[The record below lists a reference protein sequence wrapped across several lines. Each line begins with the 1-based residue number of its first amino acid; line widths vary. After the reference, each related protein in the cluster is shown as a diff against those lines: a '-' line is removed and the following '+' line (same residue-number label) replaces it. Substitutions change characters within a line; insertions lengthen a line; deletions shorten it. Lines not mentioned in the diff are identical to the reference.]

1 MCISLNFIHQK
12 RILHRD
18 LKTSNIFLSL
28 EGDVKIGD
36 FGISKVLENS
46 IDSASTI
53 VGTPFYMSPEVCENR
68 SYTFK
73 SDIWALGCIMF
84 ELCTLKKAFEAN
96 NLLGLVNKIV
106 KENVPDMGNKYS
118 PELTTI
124 VK

>member
-1 MCISLNFIHQK
+1 M
-12 RILHRD
+12 
-18 LKTSNIFLSL
+18 KTSNIFLTRSGTL
-28 EGDVKIGD
+28 KIGD

-46 IDSASTI
+46 IDSASTM

-73 SDIWALGCIMF
+73 SDIWALGCIMY

-106 KENVPDMGNKYS
+106 K
-118 PELTTI
+118 
-124 VK
+124 